1 MWSKFLIWMVLLG
14 APCTLAEVEAAG
26 TRTFELHGLVL
37 QASGERLRGVAPIVF
52 LQDTATPFVV
62 QTRAG
67 LNGKFR
73 FKNVQSGLYVLII
86 AVPRWGEMHQTIEIG
101 PSSVTVGRRIEQ
113 TFYFKPRLFNKET
126 QTVSINQ
133 LSVSRKAVRE
143 YRKARD
149 RLSKRD
155 VSGAIQFLEKAVAL
169 SPQFSEAWNQL
180 GTIAYRSQNLE
191 KAESYFQE
199 ALKQEP
205 DSYPPLVNLGG
216 VLLSQGKIQ
225 ESLPLNQQAVKLRPD
240 DPLAHAQLGYNY
252 FLLQQNEGAEKHLKQ
267 AKKLDSK
274 HFSAPRLVLA
284 ELYSQMGNLAAELVE
299 LEEFL
304 KFHPDSDLVPD
315 IVKKVEQVRRS
326 IQCRIDP

>member
-1 MWSKFLIWMVLLG
+1 MWSKFGIWMVLLVAPSTLTDAEAVG
-14 APCTLAEVEAAG
+14 AK
-26 TRTFELHGLVL
+26 TFELRGLVL

-52 LQDTATPFVV
+52 LQDTATPFVA

-73 FKNVQSGLYVLII
+73 FKNVQPGLYVLII
-86 AVPRWGEMHQTIEIG
+86 AVGRWGEMQQTIEIG
-101 PSSVTVGRRIEQ
+101 PSSVAVGRRIEQ
-113 TFYFKPRLFNKET
+113 TFYFKPSLSNKEV
-126 QTVSINQ
+126 QTVSVNR

-143 YRKARD
+143 YRKARN

-155 VSGAIQFLEKAVAL
+155 VAGAIQYLEKAVML

-180 GTIAYRSQNLE
+180 GTIAYRSQDLE
-191 KAESYFQE
+191 KAESYFRE
-199 ALKQEP
+199 ALRQESG
-205 DSYPPLVNLGG
+205 SYTPLVNLGG
-216 VLLSQGKIQ
+216 ALLSQGKIQ

-267 AKKLDSK
+267 AKTLDLK
-274 HFSAPRLVLA
+274 HFSTPRLVLA
-284 ELYSQMGNLAAELVE
+284 ELYSQRKNLAAELAE

-315 IVKKVEQVRRS
+315 IINKVEQIRRS
-326 IQCRIDP
+326 IQSRIDP